1 MVTNF
6 AFLKIPISYEMVAK
20 TKNSLPT
27 GELCELSCRLLIF
40 FSKISFRNT
49 IRMSTS
55 LDPDQTR
62 RFSGKIWVL
71 TVCSRVNH

>member
-6 AFLKIPISYEMVAK
+6 AFLKNPISYEMVAK

-40 FSKISFRNT
+40 FFENFFQEYHQNVNQFRS
-49 IRMSTS
+49 RS
-55 LDPDQTR
+55 DPTFFGQDLGLNWLQ
-62 RFSGKIWVL
+62 
-71 TVCSRVNH
+71 